1 MCVVSQARSQG
12 GGSRDSRIPPWKIL
26 TPQKFPKNFKIQQ
39 DFLFISSTNY
49 QAMIPKVSI
58 DPGGRLETEENNQLY
73 YDEQLMLITSFI
85 VRFVLWS

>member
-1 MCVVSQARSQG
+1 MQARSQG
-12 GGSRDSRIPPWKIL
+12 GFQNPPMEN
-26 TPQKFPKNFKIQQ
+26 TNPQKFPKNFKIQQ
-39 DFLFISSTNY
+39 DFQFISSTNY